1 MDSTTPAVNGASAKT
16 CSGLARTSR
25 KTSYV
30 QAGTLPFSVR
40 YTTSASEMEETR
52 ILRRDFAASS
62 IASPAACESLSSSK
76 RNQITA

>member
-1 MDSTTPAVNGASAKT
+1 
-16 CSGLARTSR
+16 
-25 KTSYV
+25 
-30 QAGTLPFSVR
+30 
-40 YTTSASEMEETR
+40 MEETR